1 MLVRYHFHDG
11 QLEAESSAIYP
22 PAAFAIRWLFA
33 YFSANSCSAR
43 AQSPVCQFLRAGSE
57 PIFLSDS

>member
-11 QLEAESSAIYP
+11 QLEAESSTIYP

-33 YFSANSCSAR
+33 YFSANSVPPAPNLPYANSLGR
-43 AQSPVCQFLRAGSE
+43 G
-57 PIFLSDS
+57 LS